1 MGAFDSVLG
10 KLREKVGSQPASMKR
25 PAAGMKRPAAA
36 TSEAHINAA
45 KPQASKA
52 TPKKKPAGPQKI
64 VKKGNVKKGNKK
76 NQKPSKPPNALAL
89 SPGGCAKCRY
99 KPGCTPS
106 CFKQRKEWP

>member
-52 TPKKKPAGPQKI
+52 ILKKKPAGPQKI
-64 VKKGNVKKGNKK
+64 VKKGNV
-76 NQKPSKPPNALAL
+76 
-89 SPGGCAKCRY
+89 
-99 KPGCTPS
+99 
-106 CFKQRKEWP
+106 